1 MSSGQVSMLQS
12 NAVASGV
19 GNTDSAL
26 RSGPADNAF
35 SVGSS
40 SDSSSD
46 FNAMLAKETS
56 DKTFIQQRQ
65 VPAAVSNL
73 SEANSK
79 KMTKTADIANAESGS
94 NIAAD
99 AADELLSS
107 NLLQQIALTNSSK
120 VISND
125 NSLAGANVID
135 KYTYVQGKSS
145 DLINDESALLAD
157 ATVIAVKGISVDGSE
172 QADAESADLEKANS
186 QLITSQLLT
195 QSAKTDKAALSTSK
209 STGTSQASEP
219 LTKAEKLAAAAAI
232 STKPVNSN
240 GPVTIT
246 DDAESVIKL
255 PDHADKIAGF
265 ADKQAKPADKQPTK
279 ADGTTTS
286 DAVPLTALTKAT
298 ASADDSAKQVAT
310 AVTDAAKSD
319 KAQANSSKSAFSATA
334 ANLAS
339 KSDKKADTKTDT
351 KADAKFV
358 AEAKGNQSQGQ
369 TGPDKLTTA
378 AKHTDA
384 AATASEKA
392 PEKLAD
398 KVTPTNSAVTAARS
412 EQGFSATLANAQATA
427 MESRLAT
434 ATNNLAPTPTHAEQ
448 LKQSINLMQQDA
460 AGHMRQQVSLMLSQQ
475 IQKAE
480 IRLDPAGLG
489 MMQIKIDMQQD
500 QATVQFTVQQHQA
513 KELIEQQLPRLREM
527 LQQQGIQLAEGQV
540 QQQSQQQQ
548 RQLAQQQ
555 QQQQQQNQH
564 LAGESSNE
572 EQHGMPIQVTVKHSD
587 RLVDYYA

>member
-1 MSSGQVSMLQS
+1 MLLSS
-12 NAVASGV
+12 V
-19 GNTDSAL
+19 GSANSADSAL
-26 RSGPADNAF
+26 RQGPKDNAF
-35 SVGSS
+35 S
-40 SDSSSD
+40 
-46 FNAMLAKETS
+46 AILAKETS
-56 DKTFIQQRQ
+56 DKSFIQQRQ
-65 VPAAVSNL
+65 VPAAVSHF
-73 SEANSK
+73 SEASSEK
-79 KMTKTADIANAESGS
+79 KTESADTANADTGS

-107 NLLQQIALTNSSK
+107 NLLQQIALTNSNK
-120 VISND
+120 AISND
-125 NSLAGANVID
+125 NSLAGANAKGISINE
-135 KYTYVQGKSS
+135 QGNNSDQDNAES
-145 DLINDESALLAD
+145 DLLAELAELAD
-157 ATVIAVKGISVDGSE
+157 AKAIAATDISQDGSE
-172 QADAESADLEKANS
+172 QTDAKPADTIKADS
-186 QLITSQLLT
+186 QLITSQLQT
-195 QSAKTDKAALSTSK
+195 QSAKSDKVEASTSK
-209 STGTSQASEP
+209 TAEQ

-232 STKPVNSN
+232 STKPVISN

-246 DDAESVIKL
+246 DDAEPVIKL
-255 PDHADKIAGF
+255 PEHADKIAGF

-286 DAVPLTALTKAT
+286 DAESLTALTKAT

-319 KAQANSSKSAFSATA
+319 KAQANSSKTAFSATA

-339 KSDKKADTKTDT
+339 KADTKTDT

-358 AEAKGNQSQGQ
+358 AEAKGNQSQAQ

-378 AKHTDA
+378 AQHTDA

-434 ATNNLAPTPTHAEQ
+434 ATNNLAPTTTHAEQ

-555 QQQQQQNQH
+555 QQQNQQ

-572 EQHGMPIQVTVKHSD
+572 EQLGMPIQVTVKHSD

>member
-1 MSSGQVSMLQS
+1 
-12 NAVASGV
+12 
-19 GNTDSAL
+19 
-26 RSGPADNAF
+26 
-35 SVGSS
+35 
-40 SDSSSD
+40 
-46 FNAMLAKETS
+46 
-56 DKTFIQQRQ
+56 
-65 VPAAVSNL
+65 
-73 SEANSK
+73 
-79 KMTKTADIANAESGS
+79 MTETADTANAESGS
-94 NIAAD
+94 DIATD

-135 KYTYVQGKSS
+135 KYSYVQGKSS

-157 ATVIAVKGISVDGSE
+157 ATVIAVKGISVDGAE

-186 QLITSQLLT
+186 QLITTPLLT
-195 QSAKTDKAALSTSK
+195 QSAKTDKAAVS
-209 STGTSQASEP
+209 TSQASEP

-232 STKPVNSN
+232 STKPVISN

-246 DDAESVIKL
+246 DDAEPVIKL
-255 PDHADKIAGF
+255 PEHAEKIANF
-265 ADKQAKPADKQPTK
+265 ADQQAKPADKQPTK

-286 DAVPLTALTKAT
+286 DAESLTALTKAT

-310 AVTDAAKSD
+310 AVTDAAKSE
-319 KAQANSSKSAFSATA
+319 KAQANSAMAAFSATA
-334 ANLAS
+334 AS
-339 KSDKKADTKTDT
+339 KADSTSDNKADKKADTKTDT

-358 AEAKGNQSQGQ
+358 AEAKSNQTQAQGQ
-369 TGPDKLTTA
+369 TGPDKLTAA

-434 ATNNLAPTPTHAEQ
+434 ATNNLAPTTMHAEQ

-548 RQLAQQQ
+548 QRQLA

-572 EQHGMPIQVTVKHSD
+572 EQLGMPIQVTVKHSD